1 MFRIE
6 NYESTPVKKPKPTY
20 LETLED
26 IDNVIDLINPTDD
39 IENNMLVKNSHDEQ
53 ESWDHQGIDDV
64 TIARLLPDGFTIWK
78 EKYR

>member
-1 MFRIE
+1 MSRIE

-26 IDNVIDLINPTDD
+26 IVNVIDLIDPTDD

-53 ESWDHQGIDDV
+53 ESCDHQGIDDV